1 MHRNVIETVMGA
13 LVLVIA
19 AVFLFFTYSTA
30 QVRAVAGYEV
40 TAKFDHIEGV
50 REGGDVRVSG
60 IKVGTI
66 LSATLESESYL
77 AVVRMSIDPA
87 VKLPS
92 DSVAK
97 IESAGLLGDKFMA
110 IIPGSSE
117 KMVKANGV
125 ITNTQAPVSI
135 EDMIG
140 QYIFSQTSS
149 GKSGGGGGSGGGL
162 DGGLNVAPKGGE
174 GGKKSK

>member
-13 LVLVIA
+13 VVLVIA
-19 AVFLFFTYSTA
+19 AVFLFFAYSTA
-30 QVRAVAGYEV
+30 QVHAVNGYEV

-66 LSATLESESYL
+66 LSQTLEPGTFL
-77 AVVRMSIDPA
+77 AVVKMSIDPI
-87 VKLPS
+87 VKLPT

-110 IIPGSSE
+110 LIPGANE
-117 KMVKANGV
+117 KFIKPGGM

-149 GKSGGGGGSGGGL
+149 K
-162 DGGLNVAPKGGE
+162 GE
-174 GGKKSK
+174 GGKSK